1 MLNKNEINSG
11 YIDELDYPHCYSTFL
26 SIVFIDYLL
35 KVNES
40 EVTINSKSK
49 QNIISLLQKKKKKT
63 KVQKTNSMM

>member
-49 QNIISLLQKKKKKT
+49 PNIISLLQKKT

>member
-11 YIDELDYPHCYSTFL
+11 YIYELDYPHCYSTFL

-49 QNIISLLQKKKKKT
+49 QNIISLLQKKT